1 MTHGVCAWY
10 EHVMA
15 LTTAKAPQQSPLDG
29 MDANS
34 IAFMAM
40 QPPPPAVP
48 PTPEQARENLRR
60 MRLVNQPDLPQVAQI
75 KEYQAA
81 GSAGPVPLR
90 AYRGAGTSAT
100 DVLPVQVYYHGGGWV
115 IGDLDSHDWTCR
127 MVANAAQCAVVSV
140 DYRLAPE
147 HRFPAAFDDSL
158 AAAEWI
164 AANAGLLRI
173 DPERMSVGG
182 DSAGG
187 NLAAA
192 VALGLRDR
200 GKIKLRAQILTYP
213 ITDLTAAYDARFA
226 AGVALT
232 NGGMRA
238 YIDAYVPDV
247 VQRKDW
253 RCSPLFASSLK
264 GLPPALVIL
273 AGFDPLCAEGEAYAA
288 RLKADGVPVT
298 VSNFPGQMHGFVS
311 RAKLLPKAYDA
322 IAAMAALLESAQ

>member
-1 MTHGVCAWY
+1 MTS
-10 EHVMA
+10 
-15 LTTAKAPQQSPLDG
+15 TKAPQQAPLAG

-34 IAFMAM
+34 LSFMAM
-40 QPPPPAVP
+40 QPPQLAVP
-48 PTPEQARENLRR
+48 LPPQEARENLHR
-60 MRLVNQPDLPQVAQI
+60 MRLVNQPDLPQVARI
-75 KEYQAA
+75 NEYQAA
-81 GSAGPVPLR
+81 GPAGPIPLR
-90 AYRGAGTSAT
+90 AYRGGGTKAA
-100 DVLPVQVYYHGGGWV
+100 DALPVQVYYHGGGWV

-127 MVANAAQCAVVSV
+127 MVANAAKCAVISV

-147 HRFPAAFDDSL
+147 HRFPAAYDNSL

-164 AANAGLLRI
+164 AANAARLGI
-173 DPERMSVGG
+173 DPTRISVGG

-200 GKIKLRAQILTYP
+200 GKIKLRAQVLTYP
-213 ITDLTAAYDARFA
+213 IVDLTAVYDTRFA

-232 NGGMRA
+232 SGGMRA
-238 YIDAYVPDV
+238 YIDAYVPDTA
-247 VQRKDW
+247 QRKDW
-253 RCSPLFASSLK
+253 RCSPLHASSLK

-273 AGFDPLCAEGEAYAA
+273 AGFDPLYAEDAAYAA

-298 VSNFPGQMHGFVS
+298 VKNYPGQMHGFVS

-322 IAAMAALLESAQ
+322 IAAMAALLNASH

>member
-1 MTHGVCAWY
+1 VTRGLGAWY
-10 EHVMA
+10 DPAM
-15 LTTAKAPQQSPLDG
+15 TMGSTKAPQRPPLAG
-29 MDANS
+29 MDADS
-34 IAFMAM
+34 IAYMAM
-40 QPPPPAVP
+40 QPSPPAMP
-48 PTPEQARENLRR
+48 PTPDMARENLRH

-75 KEYQAA
+75 REYQAA
-81 GSAGPVPLR
+81 GPAGPIPLR
-90 AYRGAGTSAT
+90 AYRGAGTKAA
-100 DVLPVQVYYHGGGWV
+100 DALPVQVYYHGGGWV

-127 MVANAAQCAVVSV
+127 MVANAAKCAVVSV

-147 HRFPAAFDDSL
+147 HRFPAAFEDSL

-164 AANAGLLRI
+164 AANAARLGI

-200 GKIKLRAQILTYP
+200 GTIKLCAQILTYP
-213 ITDLTAAYDARFA
+213 IVDLTAAYDARFA
-226 AGVALT
+226 SGVALI

-238 YIDAYVPDV
+238 YIDAYVPDAA
-247 VQRKDW
+247 QRKDW
-253 RCSPLFASSLK
+253 RCSPLFASSVK

-273 AGFDPLCAEGEAYAA
+273 AGFDPLYAEGAAYAG
-288 RLKADGVPVT
+288 RLEKEGVPVT
-298 VSNFPGQMHGFVS
+298 VKNYPGQMHGFVS

-322 IAAMAALLESAQ
+322 IAEMAALLKAGH

>member
-1 MTHGVCAWY
+1 MT
-10 EHVMA
+10 MRS
-15 LTTAKAPQQSPLDG
+15 TSAPQQSALAG
-29 MDANS
+29 MDADS

-40 QPPPPAVP
+40 QPPPPAAPLP
-48 PTPEQARENLRR
+48 PQAARENLRR

-75 KEYQAA
+75 KEYEAT
-81 GSAGPVPLR
+81 GPAGPIPLR
-90 AYRGAGTSAT
+90 AYRGAGTKAA
-100 DVLPVQVYYHGGGWV
+100 DALPVQVYYHGGGWV

-127 MVANAAQCAVVSV
+127 MVANAAQCAVISV

-147 HRFPAAFDDSL
+147 HRFPAAYDDSL

-164 AANAGLLRI
+164 AANTSRLGI
-173 DPERMSVGG
+173 DPTRMSVGG

-213 ITDLTAAYDARFA
+213 IVDLTAAYDARFA

-247 VQRKDW
+247 ALRKDW
-253 RCSPLFASSLK
+253 RCSPLFAPSLK

-273 AGFDPLCAEGEAYAA
+273 AGFDPLCAEGAAYVVRLEAE
-288 RLKADGVPVT
+288 GVPVT
-298 VSNFPGQMHGFVS
+298 VRTYPGQMHGFVS

-322 IAAMAALLESAQ
+322 IAEFAAVLKARH